1 MSNFWLSD
9 DILRDPWARL
19 AGKAGFDIYVAATAL
34 IHRRG
39 TDSVR
44 VTVRK
49 VLSEIPW
56 EYSTTEI
63 STALNKL
70 EALEKILVD
79 GDEIALP
86 DYEAEQE
93 SFEKMDARKKKG
105 QEAAR
110 IRWERERMRKAEKE
124 CSEHAHGKDELPSAQ
139 NEHAPDAS
147 SPLLSAPSAPLPSI
161 PPSAGAAS
169 PPSPP
174 APDLPAEKPPKETPE
189 QTVQRYMTTAPRND
203 DGQDRVWRYYATR
216 FFVECGSL
224 PTYPKKRNELN
235 ALKDLCVGHGPEEV
249 CRRLG
254 IYFDDPPWG
263 LHDGGRDLERF
274 FKNFDKLA
282 VGSGKHARREKS
294 DRSLKFQFA
303 MREKLAGLN
312 GHGPILAPEYRDWIK
327 ADPAPAPQP
336 ISSPRGDERFALT
349 TPEEDPRDP
358 F

>member
-1 MSNFWLSD
+1 MSNLRRDDNTYGMPWVRCAGPLAVCLYQAAEDYCHRELS
-9 DILRDPWARL
+9 
-19 AGKAGFDIYVAATAL
+19 GAT
-34 IHRRG
+34 IPR
-39 TDSVR
+39 
-44 VTVRK
+44 
-49 VLSEIPW
+49 SE
-56 EYSTTEI
+56 
-63 STALNKL
+63 L
-70 EALEKILVD
+70 
-79 GDEIALP
+79 EIALP
-86 DYEAEQE
+86 WPLRAGELDAAIELLIRLDRFHPIEGGFFLPRYFLEQE
-93 SFEKMDARKKKG
+93 SDEDQKSTRAKQVSAGKSRAATAERDAKG
-105 QEAAR
+105 
-110 IRWERERMRKAEKE
+110 RMKPKPAKVQPVAG
-124 CSEHAHGKDELPSAQ
+124 SSSQTLDSG
-139 NEHAPDAS
+139 S
-147 SPLLSAPSAPLPSI
+147 SPPASGPSGPGHPRHPGLEE
-161 PPSAGAAS
+161 AAS
-169 PPSPP
+169 PPPSPS
-174 APDLPAEKPPKETPE
+174 APDLPAGKPPKESPE
-189 QTVQRYMTTAPRND
+189 QTVQRFMTTPPRND